1 MNFFKK
7 ALSLLNKN
15 EKIFLVFFL
24 ILSIITSFL
33 EIIGIGLII
42 PIIYSIVD
50 KKLLA
55 ENEIIIFVNNYLN
68 LEPNQILYLIISS
81 FVFVVFTKALLLT
94 YQGYLQLNY
103 FSKIHIR
110 LFNDY
115 FKKYLTS
122 SWTFFMNTN
131 TATLMRNFHS
141 GISDYSGKLL
151 SYFVVFFSEIILI
164 LVLVIFL
171 LFLYPK
177 ISLIAFSIL
186 ITIGLIVQR
195 LTKKYNYRLGA
206 IRQKYTALINKQII
220 QSFRITKLLK
230 IMGKEKKF
238 TDVFDELVT
247 YETRSKHIQ
256 LFVERLPRIW
266 IEFVFLCIIIISV
279 IFFIKM
285 GNEYEELLILLVT
298 FSLVGF
304 RLLPSLNK
312 LLLCIQHIRYSAVT
326 VDILV
331 DEAKKLSRNSLKNFD
346 NSKKLE
352 IDDYKIELKDISFK
366 YENSKDFLFKNLN
379 MSIEKNSSIAII
391 GKSGVGK
398 STLVDIIIG
407 VLEPIKGK
415 IFIGKEDIKTIK
427 NSWIKN
433 IGYVPQDTYI
443 LDESLKKNI
452 ALGDDNNEIDEIKIR
467 EIITLLELESLVN
480 RSSLGLDVILGDNGA
495 KLSGGQKQRIGIA
508 RALYLNPKILILDES
523 TSSLDL
529 DTEKKILSIIQKLK
543 NKMTIIIISHRDTVI
558 NFCENVVKLNFV
570 NEK

>member
-1 MNFFKK
+1 M
-7 ALSLLNKN
+7 
-15 EKIFLVFFL
+15 
-24 ILSIITSFL
+24 
-33 EIIGIGLII
+33 
-42 PIIYSIVD
+42 
-50 KKLLA
+50 
-55 ENEIIIFVNNYLN
+55 
-68 LEPNQILYLIISS
+68 
-81 FVFVVFTKALLLT
+81 
-94 YQGYLQLNY
+94 
-103 FSKIHIR
+103 
-110 LFNDY
+110 LF
-115 FKKYLTS
+115 
-122 SWTFFMNTN
+122 
-131 TATLMRNFHS
+131 
-141 GISDYSGKLL
+141 
-151 SYFVVFFSEIILI
+151 FFSELILI
-164 LVLVIFL
+164 LVLIIFL

-177 ISLIAFSIL
+177 ISLVAFFIL

-195 LTKKYNYRLGA
+195 LTKKYNYRLGV
-206 IRQKYTALINKQII
+206 IRQKYSALINKQII

-256 LFVERLPRIW
+256 LFIERLPRIW
-266 IEFVFLCIIIISV
+266 IEFVFLSIIIISV

-285 GNEYEELLILLVT
+285 GNEYGELFILLIT

-312 LLLCIQHIRYSAVT
+312 LLLCIQNIRYSSVA

-331 DEAKKLSRNSLKNFD
+331 EEAEKLSRNSLKNFD
-346 NSKKLE
+346 NYKTLK

-366 YENSKDFLFKNLN
+366 YENSKNFLFKDLN
-379 MSIEKNSSIAII
+379 MLIEKNSSIAII

-443 LDESLKKNI
+443 LDESLKNNI
-452 ALGDDNNEIDEIKIR
+452 ALGDENNEIDEIKIR
-467 EIITLLELESLVN
+467 EIITLLELEDLVN

-558 NFCENVVKLNFV
+558 NFCENVVKLNLM